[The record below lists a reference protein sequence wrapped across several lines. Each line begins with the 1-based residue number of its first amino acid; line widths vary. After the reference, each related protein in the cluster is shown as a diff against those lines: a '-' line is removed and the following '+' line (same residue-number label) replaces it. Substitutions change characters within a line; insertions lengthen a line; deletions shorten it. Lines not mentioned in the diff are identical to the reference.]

1 MVLRTHVLTL
11 DPWVN
16 RLLAAI
22 AVFLL
27 IIAIEL
33 WGLGGAP
40 PAAAVAQVPDTGL
53 QRKQLIDEARRTN
66 ELLSAIL
73 DQLRGVIKVE
83 SVSPDKEKGP
93 GRAGAR
99 RTEP

>member
-1 MVLRTHVLTL
+1 MRTRILTL

-27 IIAIEL
+27 TIAIEL
-33 WGLGGAP
+33 WGLSGAL
-40 PAAAVAQVPDTGL
+40 PATAVAQVPDTGL

-73 DQLRGVIKVE
+73 DQLRGGVIKVE
-83 SVSPDKEKGP
+83 SVNPDKEKGP